1 MLYLISS
8 IILGA
13 AGHIFA
19 KMASFDLKNIISMLS
34 IPQFYAAVTCYG
46 LSFVLWMFFLRNRP
60 LSAVVPLNALTYVV
74 VVIASY
80 FIFGDRLRITQY
92 IGIAAVIFGVMLIE
106 G

>member
-19 KMASFDLKNIISMLS
+19 KIASIDLKNIVGLLMV
-34 IPQFYAAVTCYG
+34 PQFYAAVSCYG
-46 LSFVLWMFFLRNRP
+46 LSFVLWMFFLRNKP

-80 FIFGDRLRITQY
+80 FIFGDKLRVTQY
-92 IGIAAVIFGVMLIE
+92 VGIAAVIFGVMLIE